1 MTTRAVLAIVLA
13 AAAGCGDGPTCPSDI
28 VVVIESPRGNLVD
41 DASSADGVQTDV
53 VIRSN
58 LLAGDE
64 LDLVVSMGGDDIA
77 TYGATADQDGRAR
90 FEQITVPTGLIT
102 LRVTASSG
110 CGDAEDSVSLV
121 VGNQDCLID
130 VREQPTASEYYGFPV
145 LNAGHDTDADS
156 AGFQGTADVTTSAGF
171 TVEMFVAAPV
181 EASLGEMTA
190 DGSGAAAFPLSLAD
204 GQNTLR
210 AVCRAPGGNL
220 TEASLAT
227 VVFVDTVAPACTLVP
242 EAGTTIVPSMD
253 LDDDGDNGTQVA
265 LAGHAGGSDVAG
277 EAAQFVV
284 GGVNLLTP
292 ALDGDGDTQVT
303 ATFTTP
309 SPPDTATSFATQ
321 DHAGNTCQVDRS
333 YAYQTSGCDISITDP
348 VGPITSDANGVPG
361 DGLQYDLEVTVD
373 TACAGQTV
381 TTDCSI
387 GGTVGGT
394 VPAGG
399 ELTLRV
405 TLCAGVV
412 CEVSRMCAAEVTN
425 DVGVVTSD
433 GVTLDV
439 DTQAPPL
446 ALVLV
451 DPAGLQCG
459 QQYDTSIDVGAAAG
473 VQIRVRADDGGAAD
487 ERWIEHTPPGGSAQV
502 IGVDG
507 AGEALVTLGVGAN
520 SLQAVAE
527 DALDNQARAPAG
539 GCTIDLVDIGVN
551 FDPNIADGLVT
562 PADSGVTV
570 VGQSALLDLCGTV
583 TVTGA
588 TVTVGID
595 GGAAQPAAVAGMD
608 WCRNNVTLSNGDHT
622 IAVVATDGL
631 AMGGNQLDPLTVD
644 VVGPSD
650 PGGPLVT
657 TIDREA
663 AELSWTAPQNGG
675 PGIPADS
682 YIIKLS
688 TTAFTPGN
696 FDVTGEEL
704 SAPVPSAPGATDTV
718 VATQLRAGTDYW
730 FALVAVDAVG
740 NRSAMVATGP
750 HQVDFTGTGRIDPTL
765 PSNDRGWDGFGLQ
778 VAGGDFDD
786 DGVGDLAIG
795 APYTDTSLSSGT
807 FADGVV
813 YIYLGADDGSGIDG
827 AEPTFVIQAD
837 PLEQT
842 GRFGFALTVLD
853 WDGDGV
859 DDLAVGA
866 PFQGGSSGRVSI
878 FQGGTLFDPGAAPL
892 PAVLIQDT
900 DAAVHIRTDGG
911 GTFFDKGRCGYSLAG
926 GRFDDDAQ
934 DDLALG
940 CFAADGGRG
949 GALIVHGGAAAPA
962 IVVLSDSDSSQM
974 GALAIDRVR
983 FASEPTSSN
992 FGRHVT
998 RLAPLGGAGDFTDEL
1013 GISALQPA
1021 GPNLVYV
1028 FRGRTALPPA
1038 GITDLAFAPATDLR
1052 LADGVGAANSRYG
1065 DAMGT
1070 VPDLDGDG
1078 RRELVVSDYNAAGG
1092 GYLALVDGT
1101 LAGDV
1106 SLPSGQVARITG
1118 GGGIISL
1125 GNAIAGGE
1133 GDVDDDGVP
1142 DLVVSGRTGGDLHGQ
1157 LYIWYGG
1164 DLPTSGTV
1172 TAASTVGHTIAA
1184 PSSAFN
1190 SIPTAEWIG
1199 DVDGDGL
1206 ADLCY
1211 GDPDNQGGKV
1221 EVLHR

>member
-28 VVVIESPRGNLVD
+28 VVVIESPRGNLID

-53 VIRSN
+53 DIRSN

-64 LDLVVSMGGDDIA
+64 LSLVVSMGDADIA
-77 TYGATADQDGRAR
+77 TYATTADQDGRAR
-90 FEQITVPTGLIT
+90 FAQITVPTGLIT
-102 LRVTASSG
+102 LRVSASSA
-110 CGDAEDSVSLV
+110 CGEGEDSVAVV
-121 VGNQDCLID
+121 VGNQDCLIG
-130 VREQPTASEYYGFPV
+130 VREEPTASEYYGIPV
-145 LNAGHDTDADS
+145 LNAGHDTDADR
-156 AGFQGTADVTTSAGF
+156 AGFQGTADVSTTAGF
-171 TVEMFVAAPV
+171 AVELFVAAPA

-190 DGSGAAAFPLSLAD
+190 DADGAAAFPLSLAE

-210 AVCRAPGGNL
+210 AVCRAPSGSP

-227 VVFVDTVAPACTLVP
+227 VVFVDTVAPGCTLTP

-253 LDDDGDNGTQVA
+253 LDDEDDNGTQVV
-265 LAGHAGGSDVAG
+265 LGGHASGGDVAG
-277 EAAQFVV
+277 EAAQFTV

-303 ATFTTP
+303 ASFTTP
-309 SPPDTATSFATQ
+309 SPPDTAASFATQ
-321 DHAGNTCQVDRS
+321 DHAGNACQVDRS
-333 YAYQTSGCDISITDP
+333 YAYQTSGCAITITDP
-348 VGPITSDANGVPG
+348 GGPITGDANATPG

-381 TTDCSI
+381 TTDCS
-387 GGTVGGT
+387 VGGVVSAT

-405 TLCAGVV
+405 TLCADAV
-412 CEVSRMCAAEVTN
+412 CEVSRVCAAEVTN

-439 DTQAPPL
+439 DTQAPPI

-451 DPAGLQCG
+451 APGGLQCG
-459 QQYDTSIDVGAAAG
+459 QQYDASIDADAAAG
-473 VQIRVRADDGGAAD
+473 VQIRVAADDDGLAD
-487 ERWIEHTPPGGSAQV
+487 ERWIEHTPPGGSPEVVA
-502 IGVDG
+502 VDG
-507 AGEALVTLGVGAN
+507 AGEALITLGVGQNA
-520 SLQAVAE
+520 LQAVAE

-562 PADSGVTV
+562 PQDSGVTV

-583 TVTGA
+583 TVTGV
-588 TVTVGID
+588 TVTVSID
-595 GGAAQPAAVAGMD
+595 GGAAQPATVAGMA
-608 WCRNNVTLSNGDHT
+608 WCRTNVTLSNGDHT
-622 IAVVATDGL
+622 VAVVATDGL
-631 AMGGNQLDPLTVD
+631 AMGANQLDPLTVD
-644 VVGPSD
+644 VVGPGD
-650 PGGPLVT
+650 PGGLVVT

-663 AELSWTAPQNGG
+663 AQLSWTAPQDGG
-675 PGIPADS
+675 PGSPAAA
-682 YIIKLS
+682 YIVKLS
-688 TTAFTPGN
+688 TTAFTAGN
-696 FDVTGEEL
+696 FDGNGAEL
-704 SAPVPSAPGATDTV
+704 SAPAPSTPGAIDSV
-718 VATQLRAGTDYW
+718 VVTQLRAGTDYF

-740 NRSAMVATGP
+740 NRSAVVATGP
-750 HQVDFTGTGRIDPTL
+750 HRVDFTGTGRIDPTL
-765 PSNDRGWDGFGLQ
+765 VSSDRGWDGFGLQ

-786 DGVGDLAIG
+786 DGVDDLAVG
-795 APYTDTSLSSGT
+795 APYTDTSSSSNT

-813 YIYLGADDGSGIDG
+813 YVYLGATDGSGIDG
-827 AEPTFVIQAD
+827 AAPTFIIQAD
-837 PLEQT
+837 PLEET

-878 FQGGTLFDPGAAPL
+878 FLGGSLFDPGAAPL

-900 DAAVHIRTDGG
+900 DAAVHIGTDGAG
-911 GTFFDKGRCGYSLAG
+911 AFFDKGRCGYSLAG
-926 GRFDDDAQ
+926 GRFDADAQ

-949 GALIVHGGAAAPA
+949 GALVVHGGAAAPA
-962 IVVLSDSDSSQM
+962 IVVLSDSDTSQM
-974 GALAIDRVR
+974 GALAIDRIR
-983 FASEPTSSN
+983 FAGEPASSN

-998 RLAPLGGAGDFTDEL
+998 ALPPLGGAGDPTSEL

-1021 GPNLVYV
+1021 GPNAVYV
-1028 FRGRTALPPA
+1028 FRGRAAQPPA

-1052 LADGVGAANSRYG
+1052 LADGGGASNSRFG

-1070 VPDLDGDG
+1070 VPDVDGDG
-1078 RRELVVSDYNAAGG
+1078 HRELVVSDYNAAGG

-1106 SLPSGQVARITG
+1106 SLPAGQIARITG

-1133 GDVDDDGVP
+1133 GDVDDDGIP
-1142 DLVVSGRTGGDLHGQ
+1142 DLVATGRTGGDQHGQ

-1164 DLPTSGTV
+1164 DLPASGTV
-1172 TAASTVGHTIAA
+1172 TAASTADHTIAA

-1190 SIPTAEWIG
+1190 SLPTAEWIG